1 MVRKGILAVVMG
13 ALVLP
18 FGLVSVSWAQIEVT
32 RDELLS
38 GGLFGATADP
48 STSIE
53 SGAVLALSDEM
64 RAFLKH
70 NVNPGGTDIFKLQ
83 QLVDA
88 IMGKKT
94 FKLEYDENTRT
105 AAETFRLR
113 KGNCLSFTTLFVSL
127 ARGAGLKADFQEV
140 DIPPDWST
148 RNDVFVLNRHV
159 NVNVYLG
166 ASGTRAVDF
175 DVGDFKST
183 YKVETI
189 SDKRAVAHFFNNM
202 GVERMQA
209 GEIVDA
215 FAFFRR
221 AILETN
227 GDFSPAWTN
236 LGLLYRKGGH
246 DEYAEAAYRYALKA
260 DRADVVAMSN
270 LVRLHDMRGE
280 SEEAQKYKKKV
291 DQHRMRNPHLRFSLA
306 REAFEDRDYDLAID
320 HLKHA
325 LRRAKGESEYCFL
338 LGLSY
343 LMNGDLEKARRWTDK
358 ATKLAETDEERDR
371 YSTQYDALLQTVETT
386 N

>member
-1 MVRKGILAVVMG
+1 MVRKGILVVVG
-13 ALVLP
+13 ALVLSAG
-18 FGLVSVSWAQIEVT
+18 FLSVSWAQSEVT
-32 RDELLS
+32 RDDLLS
-38 GGLFGATADP
+38 GGLFGATKGP

-53 SGAVLALSDEM
+53 SSAVLALSDEM
-64 RAFLKH
+64 RAFLKQ

-113 KGNCLSFTTLFVSL
+113 RGNCLSFTTLFVSL

-148 RNDVFVLNRHV
+148 RKDVFVLNRHV
-159 NVNVYLG
+159 NVTVYLG
-166 ASGTRAVDF
+166 AAGTRAVDF

-183 YKVETI
+183 YEVDTI
-189 SDKRAVAHFFNNM
+189 SDKRAIAHFFNNM

-215 FAFFRR
+215 FAFYRR
-221 AILETN
+221 SILETN

-236 LGLLYRKGGH
+236 LGLLYLKGGH
-246 DEYAEAAYRYALKA
+246 DDYAEAAYRNALKA

-280 SEEAQKYKKKV
+280 NEAAQKYKKKV

-306 REAFEDRDYDLAID
+306 REAFENGDYDIAID

-325 LRRAKGESEYCFL
+325 IRKEKGESEYTFL
-338 LGLSY
+338 LGLCY
-343 LMNGDLEKARRWTDK
+343 LMKGDIEKARRWTDK
-358 ATKLAETDEERDR
+358 AKKLSETDEERHR
-371 YSTQYDALLQTVETT
+371 YSTQFDALMQAVE
-386 N
+386 NAN

>member
-1 MVRKGILAVVMG
+1 MSRRGILVV
-13 ALVLP
+13 ALGVVLSTG
-18 FGLVSVSWAQIEVT
+18 GLSVAWAQPAVT
-32 RDELLS
+32 PDELLS
-38 GGLFGATADP
+38 GRILGATDEP

-53 SGAVLALSDEM
+53 SSAVLALSDEM
-64 RAFLKH
+64 RAFLRE

-88 IMGKKT
+88 IMGTKT
-94 FKLEYDENTRT
+94 FRLEYDENTRT

-113 KGNCLSFTTLFVSL
+113 RGNCLSFTTLFVSL
-127 ARGAGLKADFQEV
+127 ARGAGLKANFQEV

-148 RNDVFVLNRHV
+148 RKDVFVLNRHV

-183 YKVETI
+183 YEVDTI
-189 SDKRAVAHFFNNM
+189 SDNRALAHFFNNV
-202 GVERMQA
+202 GVEHMQA

-246 DEYAEAAYRYALKA
+246 HEYAEAAYLRALKA
-260 DRADVVAMSN
+260 DRVDVVAMSN
-270 LVRLHDMRGE
+270 LVRLYEMRGGT
-280 SEEAQKYKKKV
+280 EEAQRYRKKV

-306 REAFEDRDYDLAID
+306 RKAFENRDYDTAIE
-320 HLKHA
+320 HLKYA
-325 LRRAKGESEYCFL
+325 IRKQKDEDEYYFL
-338 LGLSY
+338 LGMCY
-343 LMNGDLEKARRWTDK
+343 LMTGDEEKARRWAAK
-358 ATKLAETDEERDR
+358 AEKMAATDEKKRR
-371 YSTQYDALLQTVETT
+371 YSSEFEALMAASQKEH
-386 N
+386 

>member
-1 MVRKGILAVVMG
+1 MALGAVLSTG
-13 ALVLP
+13 
-18 FGLVSVSWAQIEVT
+18 GLSVGWAQPQIT
-32 RDELLS
+32 PDELLS
-38 GGLFGATADP
+38 GKILGAADDH

-53 SGAVLALSDEM
+53 SGAVLAISDEM
-64 RAFLKH
+64 REFLKE

-88 IMGKKT
+88 IMGTKN
-94 FKLEYDENTRT
+94 FRLEYDENTRT

-148 RNDVFVLNRHV
+148 RKDVFVLNRHV

-183 YKVETI
+183 YEVDTI
-189 SDKRAVAHFFNNM
+189 SDNRAIAHFFNNV

-209 GEIVDA
+209 GDIVDA

-246 DEYAEAAYRYALKA
+246 DDYAEAACLQALKA
-260 DRADVVAMSN
+260 DRVDVVAMSN
-270 LVRLHDMRGE
+270 LVRLHEMRGDTE
-280 SEEAQKYKKKV
+280 KARKFRKKV
-291 DQHRMRNPHLRFSLA
+291 DQHRLRNPHLRFSLA
-306 REAFEDRDYDLAID
+306 REAFENRDYDTAIE

-325 LRRAKGESEYCFL
+325 IRKQKDEDEYYFL
-338 LGLSY
+338 LGMCH
-343 LMNGDLEKARRWTDK
+343 LMKGDEEKARRWLAK
-358 ATKLAETDEERDR
+358 AEKEAATDEQKSR
-371 YSTQYDALLQTVETT
+371 YSTKIEALMEHQD
-386 N
+386 

>member
-1 MVRKGILAVVMG
+1 MLRRGILVVALGAVLSTG
-13 ALVLP
+13 
-18 FGLVSVSWAQIEVT
+18 GLSVVWAQPAVT
-32 RDELLS
+32 PDELLS
-38 GGLFGATADP
+38 GRIFGATDDP

-53 SGAVLALSDEM
+53 SSAVLALSDEM
-64 RAFLKH
+64 REFLRK

-88 IMGKKT
+88 IMGTKT
-94 FKLEYDENTRT
+94 FRLEYDENTRT

-113 KGNCLSFTTLFVSL
+113 RGNCLSFTTLFVSL

-148 RNDVFVLNRHV
+148 RKDVFVLNRHV
-159 NVNVYLG
+159 NVYVDLG

-175 DVGDFKST
+175 DIGDFKST
-183 YKVETI
+183 YEVDTI
-189 SDKRAVAHFFNNM
+189 SDNRAIAHFFNNV

-209 GEIVDA
+209 GDIVDA

-246 DEYAEAAYRYALKA
+246 DEYAESAYLRALKA
-260 DRADVVAMSN
+260 DRADVVAKSN
-270 LVRLHDMRGE
+270 LVRLYEMRGDT
-280 SEEAQKYKKKV
+280 EEAQRYRKKV

-306 REAFEDRDYDLAID
+306 REAFENRDYDTAIE
-320 HLKHA
+320 HLKYA
-325 LRRAKGESEYCFL
+325 IRKQKDEDEYYFL
-338 LGLSY
+338 LGMCY
-343 LMNGDLEKARRWTDK
+343 LMTGDEEKARRWTAK
-358 ATKLAETDEERDR
+358 AERMAATDEKKRR
-371 YSTQYDALLQTVETT
+371 YSSEFEALMAASQKER
-386 N
+386 

>member
-1 MVRKGILAVVMG
+1 MALGAVLSTG
-13 ALVLP
+13 
-18 FGLVSVSWAQIEVT
+18 GLSVGWAQPQIT
-32 RDELLS
+32 PDELLS
-38 GGLFGATADP
+38 GKILGAADDH

-53 SGAVLALSDEM
+53 SGAVLAISDEM
-64 RAFLKH
+64 REFLKE

-88 IMGKKT
+88 IMGTKN
-94 FKLEYDENTRT
+94 FRLEYDENTRT

-148 RNDVFVLNRHV
+148 RKDVFVLNRHV

-183 YKVETI
+183 YEVDTI
-189 SDKRAVAHFFNNM
+189 SDNRAIAHFFNNV

-209 GEIVDA
+209 GDIVDA

-246 DEYAEAAYRYALKA
+246 DDYAEAAYLQALKA
-260 DRADVVAMSN
+260 DRVDVVAMSN
-270 LVRLHDMRGE
+270 LVRLHEMRGDTE
-280 SEEAQKYKKKV
+280 KAQKYRKKV

-306 REAFEDRDYDLAID
+306 REAFENREYDTAIE

-325 LRRAKGESEYCFL
+325 IRKQKDEDEYYFL
-338 LGLSY
+338 LGMCH
-343 LMNGDLEKARRWTDK
+343 LMKGDEEKARRWLAK
-358 ATKLAETDEERDR
+358 AEKEAATDEQKSR
-371 YSTQYDALLQTVETT
+371 YSTKIEALMEHQD
-386 N
+386 

>member
-1 MVRKGILAVVMG
+1 MSRRGILVVALGAVLSTG
-13 ALVLP
+13 
-18 FGLVSVSWAQIEVT
+18 GLSVVWAQPAVT
-32 RDELLS
+32 PDELLS
-38 GGLFGATADP
+38 GRIFGATDDP

-53 SGAVLALSDEM
+53 SSAVLALSDEM
-64 RAFLKH
+64 REFLRK

-88 IMGKKT
+88 IMGTKT
-94 FKLEYDENTRT
+94 FRLEYDENTRT

-113 KGNCLSFTTLFVSL
+113 RGNCLSFTTLFVSL

-148 RNDVFVLNRHV
+148 RKDVFVLNRHV
-159 NVNVYLG
+159 NVYVDLG

-175 DVGDFKST
+175 DIGDFKST
-183 YKVETI
+183 YEVDTI
-189 SDKRAVAHFFNNM
+189 SDNRAIAHFFNNV

-209 GEIVDA
+209 GDIVDA

-246 DEYAEAAYRYALKA
+246 DEYAEAAYLRALKA
-260 DRADVVAMSN
+260 DRADVVAKSN
-270 LVRLHDMRGE
+270 LVRLYEMRGDT
-280 SEEAQKYKKKV
+280 EEAQRYRKKV

-306 REAFEDRDYDLAID
+306 REAFENRDYDTAIE
-320 HLKHA
+320 HLKYA
-325 LRRAKGESEYCFL
+325 IRKQKDEDEYYFL
-338 LGLSY
+338 LGMCY
-343 LMNGDLEKARRWTDK
+343 LMTGDEEKARRWTAK
-358 ATKLAETDEERDR
+358 AERMAATDEKKRR
-371 YSTQYDALLQTVETT
+371 YSSEFEALMAASQKER
-386 N
+386 

>member
-1 MVRKGILAVVMG
+1 MALGAVLSTG
-13 ALVLP
+13 
-18 FGLVSVSWAQIEVT
+18 GLSVGWAQPQIT
-32 RDELLS
+32 PDELLS
-38 GGLFGATADP
+38 GKILGAADDH

-53 SGAVLALSDEM
+53 SGAVLAISDEM
-64 RAFLKH
+64 REFLKE

-88 IMGKKT
+88 IMGTKN
-94 FKLEYDENTRT
+94 FRLEYDENTRT

-148 RNDVFVLNRHV
+148 RKDVFVLNRHV

-183 YKVETI
+183 YEVDTI
-189 SDKRAVAHFFNNM
+189 SDNRAIAHFFNNV

-209 GEIVDA
+209 GDIVDA

-246 DEYAEAAYRYALKA
+246 DDYAEAAYLQALKA
-260 DRADVVAMSN
+260 DRVDVVAMSN
-270 LVRLHDMRGE
+270 LVRLHEMRGDTE
-280 SEEAQKYKKKV
+280 KAQKYRKKV

-306 REAFEDRDYDLAID
+306 REAFENRDYDTAIE

-325 LRRAKGESEYCFL
+325 IRKQKDEDEYYFL
-338 LGLSY
+338 LGMCH
-343 LMNGDLEKARRWTDK
+343 LMKGDEEKARRWLAK
-358 ATKLAETDEERDR
+358 AEKEAATDEQKSR
-371 YSTQYDALLQTVETT
+371 YSTKIEALMEHQD
-386 N
+386 

>member
-1 MVRKGILAVVMG
+1 MLRRGILVVALGAVLSTG
-13 ALVLP
+13 
-18 FGLVSVSWAQIEVT
+18 GLSVVWAQPAVT
-32 RDELLS
+32 PDELLS
-38 GGLFGATADP
+38 GRIFGATDDP

-53 SGAVLALSDEM
+53 SSAVLALSDEM
-64 RAFLKH
+64 REFLRK

-88 IMGKKT
+88 IMGTKT
-94 FKLEYDENTRT
+94 FRLEYDENTRT

-113 KGNCLSFTTLFVSL
+113 RGNCLSFTTLFVSL

-148 RNDVFVLNRHV
+148 RKDVFVLNRHV
-159 NVNVYLG
+159 NVYVDLG

-175 DVGDFKST
+175 DIGDFKST
-183 YKVETI
+183 YEVDTI
-189 SDKRAVAHFFNNM
+189 SDNRAIAHFFNNV

-209 GEIVDA
+209 GDIVDA

-246 DEYAEAAYRYALKA
+246 DEYAEAAYLRALKA
-260 DRADVVAMSN
+260 DRADVVAKSN
-270 LVRLHDMRGE
+270 LVRLYEMRGDT
-280 SEEAQKYKKKV
+280 EEAQRYRKKV

-306 REAFEDRDYDLAID
+306 REAFENRDYDTAIE
-320 HLKHA
+320 HLKYA
-325 LRRAKGESEYCFL
+325 IRKQKDEDEYYFL
-338 LGLSY
+338 LGMCY
-343 LMNGDLEKARRWTDK
+343 LMTGDEEKARRWTAK
-358 ATKLAETDEERDR
+358 AERMAATDEKKRR
-371 YSTQYDALLQTVETT
+371 YSSEFEALMAASQKER
-386 N
+386 